1 MAVSNHIPLTA
12 SELGNLWMTYQDKT
26 MLMRVLEHLLE
37 HVEEQEI
44 QQLLQSSYD
53 FSKQAV
59 ETISTIFEEEGAVVP
74 IGFTENDVYKNK
86 PKLFGN
92 LYDLMFLQMID
103 KIGISLF
110 ALYSTMSFR
119 KDIRNFFM
127 QLTDNAQEEL
137 DQATQIL
144 LEKGVLV
151 RSPAVSMP
159 KEVTFVQDKDYLSGF
174 NILNKTRSLN
184 TIEVSLIYHAIETN
198 LVGLQLMIGFAQVAK
213 DKQVKDYFVKGMNLS
228 MKIETTLGE
237 FLRQDFIEPPATPNG
252 KATDSTVAPFSDKLM
267 MYITNLLSTFGL
279 GSNALGGAFSL
290 RSDLPMTMARIAL
303 DIFSFAKKGGEI
315 MIKNGWMEEPPQ
327 IEDRRKLTSS

>member
-1 MAVSNHIPLTA
+1 MADSNHIPLTA

-37 HVEEQEI
+37 HVEEKEI
-44 QQLLQSSYD
+44 QQLLQSSHD

-59 ETISTIFEEEGAVVP
+59 ETISTIFKEEGAVVP
-74 IGFTENDVYKNK
+74 IGFTEKDVYKNK
-86 PKLFGN
+86 PKLFDY
-92 LYDLMFLQMID
+92 LYDLFFLQMIN

-119 KDIRNFFM
+119 QDIRDFFKL
-127 QLTDNAQEEL
+127 LTDNSQEEL
-137 DQATQIL
+137 ERATKVL

-151 RSPAVSMP
+151 RAPYVSMP
-159 KEVTFVQDKDYLSGF
+159 KEVTFVQDNDYLSGY
-174 NILNKTRSLN
+174 NILNKTRALN
-184 TIEVSLIYHAIETN
+184 TIEVSLIHHAIETN

-213 DKQVKDYFVKGMNLS
+213 DKQVKEYFVKGMQLS

-237 FLRQDFIEPPATPNG
+237 FLREDFIEPPATPAG
-252 KATDSTVAPFSDKLM
+252 KATNSTVAPFSDKLM

-303 DIFSFAKKGGEI
+303 DIYAFAKKGGEI

-327 IEDRRKLTSS
+327 IEDRRKLTST